1 MPERRRSLETQS
13 VKALVENLCS
23 SEAFDDRSGE
33 NQMFFILRNV
43 VLVDRGDDAVWY
55 SNVVCARR
63 LTFKAIIECLVWRAV
78 IRSLQPVKSR
88 AVPSTVGRLGFI
100 LYDVPSSTRSLC
112 KISFE
117 VLTKASYLIPVGLVL
132 ASKVPG

>member
-1 MPERRRSLETQS
+1 MPERRRGLETQS

-43 VLVDRGDDAVWY
+43 VLVDRGDAVWY
-55 SNVVCARR
+55 RNVVCARR
-63 LTFKAIIECLVWRAV
+63 LTFRAIIECLVWRAV
-78 IRSLQPVKSR
+78 IRSLQPVKSG

-100 LYDVPSSTRSLC
+100 PHDVPSSTRSLC

-117 VLTKASYLIPVGLVL
+117 VLTRASYLIPVGLVL